1 MHNITAPHKVDLAL
15 LPTPIYYLE
24 RFSRKLGVNIF
35 VKRDDMTGVELSGN
49 KIRKLEYHLADAI
62 EQGKDAVITFGG
74 IQSNH
79 CRATVYAARRLG
91 LMPILIHSG
100 QEPEM
105 AEGNYFLNKLAKA
118 KTFFAPDVDFFNP
131 KSAIKE
137 AGQWAVH
144 KGLKTA
150 VIPLG
155 ASDAMGLWGYIGCA
169 REIKDYT
176 NEKRTVFNKV
186 ICTVG
191 SGGTYG
197 GLLAGSKLYGLDS
210 EIIGFNVL
218 ETAELVKELVSK
230 QLFDFKEK
238 FSVQLGVKDDIN
250 IIDGYVG
257 TGYGKTWPELIALI
271 EEVAVEEGIVLDPVY
286 TGKAFYALVDQIK
299 KGLFR
304 EGDNVLFL
312 HTGGIYGVFPHRRQF
327 IMK

>member
-1 MHNITAPHKVDLAL
+1 MPNIAVPHKTDLAR
-15 LPTPIYYLE
+15 LPTPIYSLA

-62 EQGKDAVITFGG
+62 KQGKNAVITFGG

-79 CRATVYAARRLG
+79 CRATVYAARKLG

-100 QEPEM
+100 EEPEI

-137 AGQWAVH
+137 AEQWAVH

-155 ASDAMGLWGYIGCA
+155 ASDAIGLWGYIGCA
-169 REIKDYT
+169 QEIMDYT
-176 NEKRTVFNKV
+176 NEKGTVFNKV
-186 ICTVG
+186 ICAVG

-218 ETAELVKELVSK
+218 GTAEFLKDLVSK
-230 QLFDFKEK
+230 QLSDFEEK
-238 FSVQLGVKDDIN
+238 FSVQVGCKDDIN

-257 TGYGKTWPELIALI
+257 AGYGETWPELLALI
-271 EEVAVEEGIVLDPVY
+271 EEVAVEEGIILDPVY

-299 KGLFR
+299 KGQFS

-312 HTGGIYGVFPHRRQF
+312 HTGGIFGVFPHREKF
-327 IMK
+327 IVE